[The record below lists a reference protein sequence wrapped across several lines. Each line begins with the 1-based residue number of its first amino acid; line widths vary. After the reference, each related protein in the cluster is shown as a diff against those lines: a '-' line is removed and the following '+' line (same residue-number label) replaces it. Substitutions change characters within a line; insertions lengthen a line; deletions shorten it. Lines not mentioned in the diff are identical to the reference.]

1 MEKFLSIKKGQKVS
15 FFAYFLKTTCARVC
29 LDINIVEL
37 ENSLKYVIAGCVLI
51 RIFCLRAKAL
61 FVFVKNLMIKISH
74 HNFITMFPSKKI
86 HSLSLQMN
94 VTTTLPEKCKDI
106 AQAIVNAQYDT
117 DILYVQ
123 MLKAL
128 VDSDIITPMST
139 TYEQVKRN
147 SGLNGA
153 LIILLANELCK
164 DKLRSKKYCGG
175 LCSDYVSQQTLILIS
190 MMIIT
195 FILLG
200 PLSALRD

>member
-1 MEKFLSIKKGQKVS
+1 
-15 FFAYFLKTTCARVC
+15 
-29 LDINIVEL
+29 
-37 ENSLKYVIAGCVLI
+37 
-51 RIFCLRAKAL
+51 
-61 FVFVKNLMIKISH
+61 MIKISH

-175 LCSDYVSQQTLILIS
+175 LCSDYVSQHL
-190 MMIIT
+190 
-195 FILLG
+195 F
-200 PLSALRD
+200 